1 MGFKCDICGKIR
13 KHTHFIGDLSRSGA
27 DQRYIEDMRAFAA
40 MRGEPFSSYSIP
52 GGSMSDITNTLRH
65 QVAQGNKEAKEF
77 RKRVS
82 RELDAQK
89 QRGEKPD
96 KNKAE
101 KTARDAA
108 KKKSWWK

>member
-1 MGFKCDICGKIR
+1 MGLKCDICGKIR
-13 KHTHFIGDLSRSGA
+13 KHTHVFGDLSRSGA

-40 MRGEPFSSYSIP
+40 MRGEPFNSYSIP
-52 GGSMSDITNTLRH
+52 GGSMADINNTLRH

-82 RELDAQK
+82 RELDEQRR
-89 QRGEKPD
+89 RGEKTD

-101 KTARDAA
+101 KTARDVARR
-108 KKKSWWK
+108 KPWWK